1 MEILYNLEFLLICL
15 FIFFQSIFGIG
26 LLIFGTPTFLFLDY
40 SFSETLSFLLPIS
53 VSISA
58 YQTFFSK
65 EQIPNF
71 KKNFFIFC
79 LPCLILFLIFTL
91 YFLKTENI
99 KIFISVVMILISIL
113 NLFDFK
119 KNIVRNLIKLND
131 KIFYMIIGAIHGMTN
146 LGGGFLSFLSSSLYF
161 ENKEK
166 IRKTIA
172 FGYLFLG
179 VAQISILIITNNF
192 LFETKILL
200 YSILSYVFFLIGK
213 IIFNK
218 LDYKIF
224 NKILYIVIL
233 IYGVLILMINLN
245 NFILK

>member
-1 MEILYNLEFLLICL
+1 MEAFFL
-15 FIFFQSIFGIG
+15 
-26 LLIFGTPTFLFLDY
+26 
-40 SFSETLSFLLPIS
+40 
-53 VSISA
+53 
-58 YQTFFSK
+58 
-65 EQIPNF
+65 
-71 KKNFFIFC
+71 
-79 LPCLILFLIFTL
+79 
-91 YFLKTENI
+91 
-99 KIFISVVMILISIL
+99 
-113 NLFDFK
+113 
-119 KNIVRNLIKLND
+119 
-131 KIFYMIIGAIHGMTN
+131 
-146 LGGGFLSFLSSSLYF
+146 

-179 VAQISILIITNNF
+179 VAQISILVITNNF

-245 NFILK
+245 NYILK